1 MRNAAVTEAIML
13 DAVIGA
19 SPGWLARAGEPRAR
33 AETYEMTR
41 RVPGFSILTA
51 TVFQVAPR

>member
-19 SPGWLARAGEPRAR
+19 SPGWLARAGERRAH
-33 AETYEMTR
+33 AEKYEMTR
-41 RVPGFSILTA
+41 QVPSFSILTA